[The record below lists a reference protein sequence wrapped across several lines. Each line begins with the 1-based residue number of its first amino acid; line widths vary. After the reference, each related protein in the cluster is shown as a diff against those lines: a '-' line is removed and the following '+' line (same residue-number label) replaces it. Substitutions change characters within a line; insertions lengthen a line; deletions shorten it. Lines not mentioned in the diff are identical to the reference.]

1 MGDQIIDVVLYWL
14 GSAVNIAS
22 SSLVFSL
29 ISFPFVVISYFFHN
43 YIKKRFELPWI
54 LNLFIAT
61 LFGSIFAV
69 IALMLM
75 PLLIAGL
82 LLMIWT

>member
-1 MGDQIIDVVLYWL
+1 MGDQIIDIALYWL
-14 GSAVNIAS
+14 GSAANVAS

-29 ISFPFVVISYFFHN
+29 ISFPFVVISYFFHA
-43 YIKKRFELPWI
+43 YIKDRFEFPWI

-61 LFGSIFAV
+61 LFGSVLAV

-75 PLLIAGL
+75 PLLVAGL
-82 LLMIWT
+82 LLMVWT